1 MSAVRRAVRS
11 VGRFVRKHW
20 RRIATAAAVVFTAG
34 AAAGGLGAV
43 KGSFAQR
50 GILGGIGSTLRAGA
64 SAIGRVVTGQGLTAA
79 RTAAQ
84 TALGVAPGATT
95 AFGTAAQ
102 VAARVP
108 AGTLPTTATTA
119 TSTTPRLLARPTTT
133 APVTPPAGGPG
144 WTLPTVTPPVGA
156 QAPVGPVGPV
166 TPRPPGGFWNSLGGA
181 ALIQGGIGAASAALA
196 SRQGEESEPLAYWGR
211 DARDG
216 TGGVSPGQLAFAPAG
231 VYGSDA
237 SWQPPRNAAA
247 RRLLMDPNDRGGG

>member
-1 MSAVRRAVRS
+1 MSAVKR
-11 VGRFVRKHW
+11 GI
-20 RRIATAAAVVFTAG
+20 RRIGRAIKKVWKPLVVAAAVVFTAG

-156 QAPVGPVGPV
+156 QPPVGPVGPV

-181 ALIQGGIGAASAALA
+181 ALIGGGVQAATALLA
-196 SRQGEESEPLAYWGR
+196 GQAQDDAEMKPLSYWGR

-216 TGGVSPGQLAFAPAG
+216 TGGVRPDQVGWNPADQ
-231 VYGSDA
+231 YGSNE
-237 SWQPPRNAAA
+237 SWGAPSNA
-247 RRLLMDPNDRGGG
+247 RRLMIDPNTIGVG